1 MGAAPGSD
9 AFVLWRGLSLRLEHR
24 ALVLDGEIRPL
35 EIDGPRKSCVC
46 AFARRNEAD
55 HTWLVA
61 AVSRTTSRLVEP
73 PRWPI
78 GAECW
83 RDDALHLPED
93 APTQWIDTWTGA
105 SISAEDGRLPLETSM
120 PGVFAVGDVRAGSI
134 KRVATA
140 VGDGATVIAT
150 LHGYLAAHP
159 RATST
164 A

>member
-1 MGAAPGSD
+1 
-9 AFVLWRGLSLRLEHR
+9 VLWRGLSLRLEHR

-35 EIDGPRKSCVC
+35 EIVGPRKSCVC

-93 APTQWIDTWTGA
+93 APTQWIDAWTGA
-105 SISAEDGRLPLETSM
+105 SISAEDGRLPLARAFEDL
-120 PGVFAVGDVRAGSI
+120 PCALLVGA
-134 KRVATA
+134 K
-140 VGDGATVIAT
+140 
-150 LHGYLAAHP
+150 
-159 RATST
+159 
-164 A
+164 